1 MTAAR
6 GVVLGALVLVVAVV
20 AFVVLRGETGTKYRL
35 IFENAGQLVK
45 GGEVQVGGKRV
56 GTVQDLELSDKKLA
70 EVTIRVKGDVAPL
83 HEGTSAVIRATSLSG
98 AANRFI
104 ALTPGPNSNPELEDG
119 AEIGTDHTQPI
130 VDIDQLLNTLDDK
143 TRKALQQFVAGNA
156 RWYEGKGKEA
166 NPATEYFNPAVGS
179 TRRLITQAL
188 ADQGTL
194 TSFLQNTARAMRAI
208 GARGSTVTD
217 LVSNA
222 NETVAAIGSE
232 EAALDQALR
241 FLPDALRKGNTT
253 FVNLRSTLDDL
264 DVLVN
269 ASKPATKRLAPLFR
283 ELRPLVADARPVV
296 RDLSVLVNKPG
307 ASNDVT
313 DLLRTTPEL
322 SRVGGPA
329 LGQARKAIRQSV
341 PNFAFS
347 RPYGPELI
355 AWLRDF
361 GQGAANYDA
370 NGHYARVA
378 PLFFS
383 HKFVD
388 TPQGGELRPQ
398 PPANKYDGLQK
409 HQDLRCAGGATQTA
423 ADGSSP
429 WADDGNT
436 NPCDL
441 RQVPP
446 GP

>member
-6 GVVLGALVLVVAVV
+6 AVVLGALVVVAAVV
-20 AFVVLRGETGTKYRL
+20 LFVVLRGETGTEYKL
-35 IFENAGQLVK
+35 VFENAGQLVK

-56 GTVQDLELSDKKLA
+56 GTVQDLELSPDKLA
-70 EVTIRVKGDVAPL
+70 EITIRVKGEIAPL
-83 HEGTSAVIRATSLSG
+83 HEGTSAIIRATSLSG

-104 ALTPGPNSNPELEDG
+104 ALTPGPNSSPELDEG
-119 AEIGTDHTQPI
+119 AVIGTDHTQPI
-130 VDIDQLLNTLDDK
+130 VDIDQLLNTLDTK
-143 TRKALQQFVAGNA
+143 TRRALQQFTAGNA

-166 NPATEYFNPAVGS
+166 NASTEYFNPAIGA
-179 TRRLITQAL
+179 TRRLIAQAT
-188 ADQGTL
+188 ADQATL

-208 GARGSTVTD
+208 DARGSTLTD

-222 NETVAAIGSE
+222 NETVSAIGSE

-241 FLPDALRKGNTT
+241 FLPDTLRKGNTT
-253 FVNLRSTLDDL
+253 FVNLRNTLDDL
-264 DVLVN
+264 DVLVD

-283 ELRPLVADARPVV
+283 ELRPLIAQARPVV

-307 ASNDVT
+307 ASNDFT

-329 LGQARKAIRQSV
+329 LRQARKAIRQSV

-361 GQGAANYDA
+361 GLGTANYDA

-378 PLFFS
+378 PLFLS

-388 TPQGGELRPQ
+388 TPQGGELVPQ
-398 PPANKYDGLQK
+398 PPENKYDGLQK
-409 HQDLRCAGGATQTA
+409 RQDLRCAGAATQPA

-429 WADDGNT
+429 WADVGNT
-436 NPCDL
+436 NHCDL
-441 RQVPP
+441 NQVPP